1 MGNPLLKTNGEWEGG
16 GGAGGKGGRRKSFVC
31 MGSRNRII
39 DIFII
44 IIILI
49 NCSGGDISKSP
60 VDGDFFRL
68 VLV

>member
-1 MGNPLLKTNGEWEGG
+1 MGRGG
-16 GGAGGKGGRRKSFVC
+16 GRGGRRKSFVC